1 MYYALS
7 DRTISSGELITDNFA
22 RMESGSLLISN
33 GDVPVNSIVDCEN
46 I

>member
-7 DRTISSGELITDNFA
+7 DRTIPKGDLITDNYG
-22 RMESGSLLISN
+22 RMESGALLISN
-33 GDVPVNSIVDCEN
+33 GDVPINSQVDCEN